1 MTAVCGLA
9 RTSWQFFFARVGVT
23 VGEAG
28 GTPGANSLLSDY
40 FPATRRAMA
49 LTVFALGAPIGAY
62 VGYNVAGAI
71 ADHYGWRAVF
81 FALGIPGVLAGIGVW
96 LTVREPQRG
105 CLDAGDTETPTIVE
119 TMRFMWQ
126 QRSAVHVMMGTAV
139 CALWGWGLM
148 FWTPTFLQRT
158 YHMSV
163 GEAGDVTK
171 NMHLWGGGIATLVTG
186 FLMARGGMA
195 DARRV
200 VWLLGGGIGIATI
213 ASGVVY
219 YTRDLALAKAMLW
232 IFIPAIYF
240 YIGPGFG
247 LLNNLAQCRMRAM
260 FCAMVLF
267 LANLGNLVIAPPLI
281 GKLSDSFAA
290 HLQVTNV
297 DSLRLAMLCLVPTG
311 LWATAHLFLAARDIL
326 KDQERARGFPFQG
339 TPAPRLPATTAD
351 GLLRRR
357 GNRCLG
363 IRNQHIRSQPRS
375 PDRQLMG
382 HTGGAVL
389 NVAGGEQRQDLL
401 VDLFDEFAIPGCR
414 DWIPLERHVHRF
426 PVRGHRRIVA
436 GARRA
441 WRRLQHIHLDP
452 HARERVR
459 PAEPG
464 AAVRAHL

>member
-1 MTAVCGLA
+1 MSSNEMQSPLAPDAASMAASLPQSATLLERWYVLIMMCLVYTMSIADRYVVSTVLDPIRIELHLTDSGVAWLTGAAFGLFYVVLGFPLSWLIDRKNRRNIVAACLVLWSVMTAVCGLA

-23 VGEAG
+23 IGEAG

-40 FPATRRAMA
+40 FPAHRRAMA
-49 LTVFALGAPIGAY
+49 LTVFALGAPIGAW

-81 FALGIPGVLAGIGVW
+81 FALGVPGVLAGLGVW
-96 LTVREPQRG
+96 LTVREPRRG
-105 CLDAGDTETPTIVE
+105 CLDAGDDGESPSVAT
-119 TMRFMWQ
+119 TMRFLWQ
-126 QRSAVHVMMGTAV
+126 QRSAVHVMLGTAV

-148 FWTPTFLQRT
+148 FWTPAFLQRT

-163 GEAGDVTK
+163 GEAGAVTQ

-186 FLMARGGMA
+186 FLMARGGMS
-195 DARRV
+195 DARRI
-200 VWLLGGGIGIATI
+200 VWLLAGGIGIATV

-281 GKLSDSFAA
+281 GALSDWFAPNHISNA
-290 HLQVTNV
+290 

-311 LWATAHLFLAARDIL
+311 LWATAHLLLASRDIL
-326 KDQERARGFPFQG
+326 KDQERARVFPY
-339 TPAPRLPATTAD
+339 
-351 GLLRRR
+351 
-357 GNRCLG
+357 
-363 IRNQHIRSQPRS
+363 
-375 PDRQLMG
+375 
-382 HTGGAVL
+382 
-389 NVAGGEQRQDLL
+389 
-401 VDLFDEFAIPGCR
+401 
-414 DWIPLERHVHRF
+414 
-426 PVRGHRRIVA
+426 
-436 GARRA
+436 
-441 WRRLQHIHLDP
+441 
-452 HARERVR
+452 
-459 PAEPG
+459 
-464 AAVRAHL
+464 

>member
-1 MTAVCGLA
+1 MSELQSAVASETAGLGVAPLQSASLMERWYVLIMMCLVYTLSIADRYVVSTVLDPIRVELHLTDRGVAILTGFAFGLFYVVLGFPLSWLIDRKNRRNIVAACLVLWSVMTAVCGFA

-23 VGEAG
+23 IGEAG

-40 FPATRRAMA
+40 FPANRRAMA
-49 LTVFALGAPIGAY
+49 LTVFALGAPIGAWL
-62 VGYNVAGAI
+62 GYNVAGAI

-81 FALGIPGVLAGIGVW
+81 FALGIPGVLAGIAVW
-96 LTVREPQRG
+96 LTVREPKRG
-105 CLDAGDTETPTIVE
+105 CLDAGDQDTPTIPE
-119 TMRFMWQ
+119 TLRFLWQ

-163 GEAGDVTK
+163 GEAGVVTQ
-171 NMHLWGGGIATLVTG
+171 NMHLWGGGIATVVTG
-186 FLMARGGMA
+186 FLMARRGMT
-195 DARRV
+195 DARRI
-200 VWLLGGGIGIATI
+200 VWLLAGGIGIATL

-281 GKLSDSFAA
+281 GALSDWFAPN
-290 HLQVTNV
+290 HVTNA

-311 LWATAHLFLAARDIL
+311 LWATAHLLLAARDIV
-326 KDQERARGFPFQG
+326 KDQERARGFPF
-339 TPAPRLPATTAD
+339 
-351 GLLRRR
+351 
-357 GNRCLG
+357 
-363 IRNQHIRSQPRS
+363 
-375 PDRQLMG
+375 
-382 HTGGAVL
+382 
-389 NVAGGEQRQDLL
+389 
-401 VDLFDEFAIPGCR
+401 
-414 DWIPLERHVHRF
+414 
-426 PVRGHRRIVA
+426 
-436 GARRA
+436 
-441 WRRLQHIHLDP
+441 
-452 HARERVR
+452 
-459 PAEPG
+459 
-464 AAVRAHL
+464 